1 MDRAELSTI
10 RDAMAPRG
18 PDGLGA
24 WVSEDGSVGLGHRR
38 LAIIDLNT
46 RAAQPMLSADGEL
59 AITFNGE
66 IYNYERLRKQLQTK
80 GHTFRTTSDTEVLL
94 ALYAE
99 YGERMTDHLRGMF
112 AFAIWDARKRALFV
126 ARDPYGI
133 KPLYIADDGE
143 CVRVA
148 SQVKALVA
156 GGKISRDRDPAGVVG
171 FYLFGSVPEPHTRYR
186 AIHALPAGHAAW
198 VRPERGQA
206 SPRAF
211 FSIARVLRDATEA
224 TPATSEEEL
233 REAIRDSVRHHLVAD
248 VPVGAFLS
256 AGVDSGALV
265 GMMSELGSEP
275 VHTITLAFEQFR
287 SSPCDEAPLAE
298 RMAERYGTQHTTRFI
313 STGDFRDALPFI
325 LEAMDQPTIDGVNTW
340 LVCRVAREAGLKV
353 CVSGLGGDEL
363 FGGYPS
369 FRQIPQLV
377 RWLSIPARIPG
388 SGALFRRLMATMRSL
403 PVPAL
408 HNPKVG
414 GLLEYGG
421 SYAGAYLLRRGLF
434 MPWEL
439 DALLPADFVVEGL
452 RRLSPQKHIETSCR
466 PDPQTP
472 FGRVA
477 ALEASLYMR
486 NQLLRDSDWA
496 SMAHGLEL
504 RVPLVDRVL
513 LETLA
518 PALVAGSGL
527 DGKALL
533 GSSPKPPLPDSI
545 VKRKKTGFG
554 IPVHEWLLE
563 DGLGLDA
570 WKRIPML
577 AQEGCHWA
585 RRLAYAL
592 EQRD

>member
-1 MDRAELSTI
+1 
-10 RDAMAPRG
+10 MAPRG

-24 WVSEDGSVGLGHRR
+24 WVNEDGAVGLGHRR

-46 RAAQPMLSADGEL
+46 RAAQPMLSADGSL

-66 IYNYERLRKQLQTK
+66 IYNYEPLREQLLAK
-80 GHTFRTTSDTEVLL
+80 GHAFRTTSDTEVLL

-99 YGERMTDHLRGMF
+99 HGERMTEHLRGMF
-112 AFAIWDARKRALFV
+112 AFAIWDERKRAMFI

-133 KPLYIADDGE
+133 KPLYLADDGE
-143 CVRVA
+143 CLRVA
-148 SQVKALVA
+148 SQVKALLA
-156 GGKISRDRDPAGVVG
+156 GGKLSRDRDPAGVVG

-186 AIHALPAGHAAW
+186 AIRALPAGHVAW
-198 VRPERGQA
+198 VHADRGLQ
-206 SPRAF
+206 SPRAY
-211 FSIARVLRDATEA
+211 FSIAAVLRAGESSSPPSEDA
-224 TPATSEEEL
+224 L
-233 REAIRDSVRHHLVAD
+233 REAIRDTVRHHLVAD
-248 VPVGAFLS
+248 VPVGSFLS

-265 GMMSELGSEP
+265 GMMSELGDGP

-287 SSPCDEAPLAE
+287 GQPRDEAPLAE
-298 RMAERYGTQHTTRFI
+298 RMAERYGCQHTTRFI
-313 STGDFRDALPFI
+313 STGDFRGALPSI

-377 RWLSIPARIPG
+377 RWLSVPARIPG

-408 HNPKVG
+408 RSPKVG

-421 SYAGAYLLRRGLF
+421 TYAGAYLLRRGLF

-439 DALLPADFVVEGL
+439 DALLPADFVAEGL

-518 PALVAGSGL
+518 PALVAGADL

-570 WKRIPML
+570 WKRIPTL
-577 AQEGCHWA
+577 AHEGCHWA

-592 EQRD
+592 EQRERP